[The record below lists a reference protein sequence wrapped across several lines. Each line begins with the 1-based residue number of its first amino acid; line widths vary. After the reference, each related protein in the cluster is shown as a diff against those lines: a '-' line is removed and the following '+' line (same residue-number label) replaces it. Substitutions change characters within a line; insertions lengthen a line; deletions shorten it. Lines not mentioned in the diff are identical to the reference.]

1 MNTTG
6 TSLTPFSVYDTMT
19 LIKVVENLLIS
30 QTFLLDK
37 FFKGQ
42 INSNT
47 EEIVIDID
55 IGKRRMSPFVSPY
68 QEGTLVE
75 SRGILTKSF
84 KPLYVKDKRSP
95 DLGMPLRR
103 QIGQQLGIGSND
115 PMTNYNANLAREM
128 TDQIDILNRRMEWMA
143 AQALCKGM
151 LLIKGEGFPEQ
162 VIDFGRSP
170 ELNEVMSG
178 TSLWDD
184 PNTIANPE
192 NDISRLTRKVLQ
204 KSGAQITDLIF
215 TNTPWDEFRKAT
227 QMQNPM
233 IISALRGNNDANL
246 NMGPITY
253 PGAAFMGSWGQYK
266 LWLYN
271 DWYVDENNKE
281 QPMIPDGTILGVS
294 DRLEGTRAY
303 GVVLDPE
310 IGYIPAPYVP
320 KMWIEHDPAQV
331 FLMMQSAPLVIPT
344 RVNASFCATVTKGRQ

>member
-1 MNTTG
+1 MNLTG
-6 TSLTPFSVYDTMT
+6 TNLTPPSVFNTVT
-19 LIKVVENLLIS
+19 LVKVVSNLLIP
-30 QTFLLDK
+30 QTFLLDN

-47 EEIVIDID
+47 EEIAIDID
-55 IGKRRMSPFVSPY
+55 VGKRRMSPFVSPY

-75 SRGILTKSF
+75 SRSIKTKIYR
-84 KPLYVKDKRSP
+84 PLYVKDKRAP

-115 PMTNYNANLAREM
+115 PMMNYMANLSREM
-128 TDQIDILNRRMEWMA
+128 SDQVDCLKRREEWMA
-143 AQALCKGM
+143 AQALCTGK
-151 LLIKGEGFPEQ
+151 LLIKGAGFEEQ

-170 ELNEVMSG
+170 ELTEVMSG

-192 NDISRLTRKVLQ
+192 EDIIRLTSKVLQ
-204 KSGAQITDLIF
+204 KSGAKVTDLIF
-215 TNTPWDEFRKAT
+215 TNRSWYAFRDSKKL
-227 QMQNPM
+227 QNPL
-233 IISALRGNNDANL
+233 IISGYRGNDDANI
-246 NMGPITY
+246 NMGPRACQ
-253 PGAAFMGSWGQYK
+253 GVLDMGIWGQYR

-294 DRLEGTRAY
+294 DQLEGTRAY
-303 GVVLDPE
+303 GVIFDPE
-310 IGYIPAPYVP
+310 IGYIPAAYVP
-320 KMWIEHDPAQV
+320 KMWVEHDPPQL